1 MKTQKG
7 WRGCGPE
14 EVSECGLSSPSQ
26 HRSPN
31 HLSSGPAAGRAAA
44 GRPSGLRRGCTVD
57 PTPPFSLSGSWGRC
71 GNLGET
77 GLGVGP
83 GHPPPLT
90 EPLLLPAFSGSWVP
104 PTPARKKVRQ
114 RETQPPRQ
122 TWMLWGLRAQE
133 PVSPQKRKMERVQQ
147 PRGRGEGR
155 RDAAA
160 GLGRQTVTDAPGRG
174 QDHREEPGP
183 TGPGDWK
190 ELGCRQSRK
199 KQGRGQ
205 AAKTGTYLRRGLGE
219 GGPGGGCPS
228 RLGLMVDSDLGRGS
242 GRAIR
247 RWGGA
252 LVPFC
257 RCVVT
262 AERDEGERARWRGAE
277 VSERERGNV
286 CVTGCVH
293 AHVCVHVDPG
303 KLRVRVCPQTH

>member
-1 MKTQKG
+1 M
-7 WRGCGPE
+7 
-14 EVSECGLSSPSQ
+14 
-26 HRSPN
+26 
-31 HLSSGPAAGRAAA
+31 
-44 GRPSGLRRGCTVD
+44 D

-71 GNLGET
+71 RNLGET

-83 GHPPPLT
+83 RRLPPLT
-90 EPLLLPAFSGSWVP
+90 EPFLSPALLGSWVP

-114 RETQPPRQ
+114 KERQPPRQ

-133 PVSPQKRKMERVQQ
+133 PVSPQERKMERVQQ

-160 GLGRQTVTDAPGRG
+160 GLGCQTVTDAPGRG

-190 ELGCRQSRK
+190 EPGCRQSRK

-205 AAKTGTYLRRGLGE
+205 AAETGTYLRRGLGE
-219 GGPGGGCPS
+219 GGPGGGCAS
-228 RLGLMVDSDLGRGS
+228 RLGLMVDSDLGGGG

-247 RWGGA
+247 RRGGA

-262 AERDEGERARWRGAE
+262 AERDEGERARCPRGREETCVCDRLCARTCVCPCRSWE
-277 VSERERGNV
+277 TEGARVSTDSLRKYD
-286 CVTGCVH
+286 T
-293 AHVCVHVDPG
+293 HVCMS
-303 KLRVRVCPQTH
+303 VCPHASMCECA